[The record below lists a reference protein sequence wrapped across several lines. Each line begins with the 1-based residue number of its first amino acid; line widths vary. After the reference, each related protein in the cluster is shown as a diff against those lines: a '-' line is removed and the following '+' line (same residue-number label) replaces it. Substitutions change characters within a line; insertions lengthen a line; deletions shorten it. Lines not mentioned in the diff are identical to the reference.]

1 MVAKLRKGFKS
12 GKTRKKSY
20 RIQQLKNLFRMLEEK
35 EEEILEAGYKDLRKV
50 SSKVT
55 GCIASSYILSERHIL
70 CV

>member
-12 GKTRKKSY
+12 GKTCEKSY

-35 EEEILEAGYKDLRKV
+35 EEEILEAVYKDLRKV

-55 GCIASSYILSERHIL
+55 GCIASLCMLQIVSEK
-70 CV
+70 